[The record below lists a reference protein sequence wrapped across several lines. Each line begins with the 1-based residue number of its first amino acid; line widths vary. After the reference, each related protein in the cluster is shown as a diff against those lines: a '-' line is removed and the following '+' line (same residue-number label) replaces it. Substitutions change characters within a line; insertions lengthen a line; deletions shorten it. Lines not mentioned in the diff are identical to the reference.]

1 MVMRKQDPEITE
13 LEERLADAQ
22 AQIESL
28 QATAAD
34 AEARAATV
42 RESEAD
48 LRAQLAEHE
57 AARNESA
64 GQLDGLRNEV
74 EGLRLELRDAT
85 AKYRA
90 ARLAAAPDVPGEL
103 VPELATIEEIDR
115 EFDSAKQVI
124 GRVRE
129 RIEQQAVEE
138 RRSARVPAGSPGRR
152 PPDLSTLSAS
162 EKIRAGLQQLSERE
176 GR

>member
-1 MVMRKQDPEITE
+1 MRKQDPDTTE

-22 AQIESL
+22 AQIEAL
-28 QATAAD
+28 QSAAAD
-34 AEARAATV
+34 AEARAATA
-42 RESEAD
+42 RDGEAEV
-48 LRAQLAEHE
+48 RAQLAEIE
-57 AARNESA
+57 AAREESA
-64 GQLDGLRNEV
+64 GALDGLRGEV
-74 EGLRLELRDAT
+74 DGLRLELREAA

-103 VPELATIEEIDR
+103 VPELATIEGVDR
-115 EFDSAKQVI
+115 EFESAQQVI

-129 RIEQQAVEE
+129 HIEQQAAEE
-138 RRSARVPAGSPGRR
+138 RRSARVPAGSPGSRA
-152 PPDLSTLSAS
+152 PDLSTLSAS